1 MPVSSPEAEVLD
13 PEADDVGLELASRL
27 RNPQTPITIQ
37 ELALL
42 RGKAV
47 EVIEARITVL
57 ETARKRGIRMTSP
70 EDWVLFKSPDDRVTG
85 YLQDA
90 GCERI
95 RDILSIEI
103 FNVCKPEKIT
113 ASDGQSFM
121 YIIQGDGR
129 SKITTQE
136 TESVEGGRQSTDDFC
151 KDKTGVALD
160 LAVRKAARS
169 NLNGRIVRELAGL
182 KTVPLEELKEAWL
195 GTNKSWEH
203 CRKGRGFGTGV
214 ERAGGASEK
223 EPQVEP
229 PKCGVCGATAVF
241 RSNSRGGFY
250 GCPDYRKHEAR
261 KWSIDAQK
269 WVAEVS
275 ARQQQKPDT
284 TTTDAPAEQPNAA
297 RQAPQQPANTM
308 TAGDIFG
315 NQDPPPQSRSRR

>member
-1 MPVSSPEAEVLD
+1 
-13 PEADDVGLELASRL
+13 
-27 RNPQTPITIQ
+27 
-37 ELALL
+37 
-42 RGKAV
+42 
-47 EVIEARITVL
+47 
-57 ETARKRGIRMTSP
+57 MTSP

-151 KDKTGVALD
+151 KDKVGVALD

-182 KTVPLEELKEAWL
+182 KTVPLEELKDAWL
-195 GTNKSWEH
+195 GTSKNWEH

-214 ERAGGASEK
+214 ERAGGISEK
-223 EPQVEP
+223 APDVEP
-229 PKCGVCGATAVF
+229 PKCGVCGAVAVF
-241 RSNSRGGFY
+241 RSNSRGGFF
-250 GCPDYRKHEAR
+250 GCPDYKKHESR

-269 WVAEVS
+269 WVAEV
-275 ARQQQKPDT
+275 ATKQQKPAAAP
-284 TTTDAPAEQPNAA
+284 TDAPPEQE
-297 RQAPQQPANTM
+297 RHERSTQQPANTM

-315 NQDPPPQSRSRR
+315 NQDPPSPSRSRR